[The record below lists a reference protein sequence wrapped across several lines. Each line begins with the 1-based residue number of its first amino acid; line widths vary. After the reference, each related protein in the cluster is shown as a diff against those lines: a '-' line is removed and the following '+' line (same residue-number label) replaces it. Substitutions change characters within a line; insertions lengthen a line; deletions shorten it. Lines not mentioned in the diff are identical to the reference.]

1 MRYPLIVA
9 CAAVLGV
16 LSPALARAQGA
27 PQGAPQ
33 PAASGPSGNRERART
48 LANRG
53 FELFEAGQYA
63 EALQALQAAEAE
75 FHAPTILLHLAR
87 TQVRLGRLVEAKA
100 SYERIIGEPLPPGA
114 PPEFLD
120 AQATARAELAEVVK
134 RAPTVEILVRGPGAE
149 GARVAVDGVEAA
161 AGQRLPQN
169 PGHHTIS
176 VRAQGAAEV
185 LREVTLAEGAAER
198 VEIDLAP
205 ASGDAPSPDAA
216 PGRGSILP
224 AAVAFGVSGV
234 ALGIGAVTGLMTF
247 SNASDLE
254 EQCPGG
260 RCPPALQGDL
270 DSANTVSAVST
281 VSFVVAGLAA
291 TTGVVL
297 LLMRPE
303 EPRSPQVGMVVK
315 PTWVGLHGTF

>member
-27 PQGAPQ
+27 PQP
-33 PAASGPSGNRERART
+33 PASGATGNRERARE

-100 SYERIIGEPLPPGA
+100 SYERIIGEALPPGA
-114 PPEFLD
+114 PPAFLE
-120 AQATARAELAEVVK
+120 AQSAARAELAEVVK
-134 RAPTVEILVRGPGAE
+134 RAPTVEILVHGPGAE
-149 GARVAVDGVEAA
+149 GARVAVDGVDAA
-161 AGQRLPQN
+161 AGQRLLQN

-205 ASGDAPSPDAA
+205 ASGGASPSADAA
-216 PGRGSILP
+216 PRRGSILP

-247 SNASDLE
+247 SRVSDLE
-254 EQCPGG
+254 KDCPDQ
-260 RCPPALQGDL
+260 RCPPTLEDELG
-270 DSANTVSAVST
+270 SARTLGTVSD

-315 PTWVGLHGTF
+315 PSWVGLHGTF